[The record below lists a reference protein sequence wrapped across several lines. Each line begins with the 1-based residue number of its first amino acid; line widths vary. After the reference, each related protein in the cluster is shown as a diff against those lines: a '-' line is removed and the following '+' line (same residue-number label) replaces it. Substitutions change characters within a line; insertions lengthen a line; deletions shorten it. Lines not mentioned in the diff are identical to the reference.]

1 MDIMWIAVSGIRD
14 QVGVEVE
21 ESVVATKIGQLD
33 HVRVAKEQRVTSSGL
48 AGVPVVVV
56 GDGRDSFSTNSP
68 TLLWS

>member
-14 QVGVEVE
+14 QVVVVVEG
-21 ESVVATKIGQLD
+21 SVVATRTGQLD

-56 GDGRDSFSTNSP
+56 GDGRDSSSTNFP
-68 TLLWS
+68 TLQWS

>member
-14 QVGVEVE
+14 QVGVVVE
-21 ESVVATKIGQLD
+21 GSVVATRTGQLD

-48 AGVPVVVV
+48 VGVPVVVV

-68 TLLWS
+68 TLPWS